1 MLLPFAIIFISLALI
16 LYTVGV
22 FAEQISGMLKK
33 WHLAVF
39 WLGLTCDTTGTALM
53 SKRSGKSLTVSFHSV
68 TGLAAIILMAV
79 HAIWATIVMV
89 RGSEKSR
96 RNFHKFSIF
105 VWLVWLIPYISGLF
119 FGVIRHK

>member
-39 WLGLTCDTTGTALM
+39 WLGLICDTTGTALM
-53 SKRSGKSLTVSFHSV
+53 SKLSGKRLTASFHSI
-68 TGLAAIILMAV
+68 TGFAAIILMAV
-79 HAIWATIVMV
+79 HAIWATAVLI

-96 RNFHKFSIF
+96 RDFHKFSIF
-105 VWLVWLIPYISGLF
+105 VWLVWLIPYISGMF
-119 FGVIRHK
+119 FGAIRRR